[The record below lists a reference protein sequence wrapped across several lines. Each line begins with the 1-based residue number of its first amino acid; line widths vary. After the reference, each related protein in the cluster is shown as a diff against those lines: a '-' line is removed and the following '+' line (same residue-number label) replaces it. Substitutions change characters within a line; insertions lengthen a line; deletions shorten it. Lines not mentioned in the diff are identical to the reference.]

1 MPNKIIEH
9 QSTNFENYHMIE
21 VKANVK
27 GSVFRMIF
35 SSFLESINDQ
45 FIITVLKAYF
55 LLNFIKYPIF
65 IYCFNDKYYRSFS
78 EPVFEPYAYRIL
90 T

>member
-55 LLNFIKYPIF
+55 LLNF
-65 IYCFNDKYYRSFS
+65 YYSSFS